1 MTRNESAL
9 QDVVHAARK
18 AGPDSARVLFE
29 ALRRDLNDEEC
40 SEILDA
46 LQAIW
51 NAEPAGAW
59 EDDCP
64 HYAAKTHLAQSA
76 RDVVS
81 GWHELATAPSYRIS
95 ADTSVTGYCASFR
108 SVRAPQHKVAAE

>member
-9 QDVVHAARK
+9 QDVAHAARK

-29 ALRRDLNDEEC
+29 ALRRDLNDDEC

-46 LQAIW
+46 LQAIV

-59 EDDCP
+59 ADGCP
-64 HYAAKTHLAQSA
+64 HFDAKNDLAKAALGIVT
-76 RDVVS
+76 D
-81 GWHELATAPSYRIS
+81 WDELSCAPSYRIS

-108 SVRAPQHKVAAE
+108 SVRAPQMMEAAE

>member
-18 AGPDSARVLFE
+18 AGPDASRVLFE
-29 ALRRDLNDEEC
+29 ALRRELNDEEC

-46 LQAIW
+46 LQTIW

-59 EDDCP
+59 ADGCP
-64 HYAAKTHLAQSA
+64 HFDAKHDLAKAA
-76 RDVVS
+76 RDIWDEWDVLS
-81 GWHELATAPSYRIS
+81 CAPSYRIS
-95 ADTSVTGYCASFR
+95 GDTTVTGYCAAFR
-108 SVRAPQHKVAAE
+108 SVRAPQFQEAAE

>member
-29 ALRRDLNDEEC
+29 ALRRELNDEEC

-46 LQAIW
+46 LQTIW
-51 NAEPAGAW
+51 NAEPAGVWAD
-59 EDDCP
+59 ECP

-76 RDVVS
+76 RDVVG

-95 ADTSVTGYCASFR
+95 GDTTVTGYCAAFR
-108 SVRAPQHKVAAE
+108 SVRALQFQEAAE